1 MMYWKVYY
9 YYVLVFSVIVN
20 GFGGINAAEMLRT
33 AKMSE
38 GQYAE
43 TAPVGTARTEAK
55 QQTDQAHPPIQT
67 AAFQGVFPGTTTL
80 EQITG
85 LWGEPVQETFNND
98 EAVRLYSTDSLK
110 HIEVSFK
117 DNIVRAIVV
126 QLETPFPEEQV
137 RGVLASELL
146 KSRPVLIPD
155 ESGEIIGEVFPEK
168 GVIFLFAPQDKRKTL
183 LVRQIGIE
191 PVRAEPFVLRGE
203 ALLQEQPSEAQRDII
218 DALKLNPDDA
228 KAYSLLAQIETMQG
242 HLESALL
249 HCERAIQLD
258 EQKPA
263 YHIALAQAMIRMNRI
278 EEAKLYLEESLL
290 ICEGYPHEKA
300 RVLCIL
306 GDLYRTSAKPDY
318 ELAYECHSDSIRIA
332 MALLEHTNPTI
343 RLTAKD
349 VLFDAHLATARDIAW
364 GKWDK
369 KTEAIT
375 KWLNRAKTLMQDPE
389 LQRTKRFS
397 NEYPLKAASCAMAVL
412 VGIPEQ
418 HNIDLYIE
426 DVIDAGNAL
435 ISGTN
440 DRILVNKY
448 QWETSLALYDA
459 VQIFQLRKQYQSAL
473 KYGELAAKYMELG
486 IVNRTCETDQYLLG
500 RLYFRL
506 GAIHAIGNQNH
517 RAAIEWF
524 DLAKVIFEKLL
535 PKIDPEALGKLGET
549 MVSMGVSYWATDQR
563 DEAVRLTERG
573 LRQIER
579 AVRANIM
586 PPSALT
592 IPYANLSKM
601 YQELGDT
608 EHAAKYN
615 KLAAASEKTA
625 VR

>member
-1 MMYWKVYY
+1 MFCHSTPLYY
-9 YYVLVFSVIVN
+9 LLIFSVLVN
-20 GFGGINAAEMLRT
+20 GLT
-33 AKMSE
+33 AFCADES
-38 GQYAE
+38 AE
-43 TAPVGTARTEAK
+43 TSAEPVA
-55 QQTDQAHPPIQT
+55 QQNIDQHHPPTQT
-67 AAFQGVFPGTTTL
+67 AAFQGVFPGTTTYARVT
-80 EQITG
+80 E
-85 LWGEPVQETFNND
+85 LWNEPIQETNNGD
-98 EAVRLYSTDSLK
+98 EIVRLYSTDSLK
-110 HIEVSFK
+110 HIEVTFK
-117 DNIVRAIVV
+117 DNIVRSIVI

-168 GVIFLFAPQDKRKTL
+168 GVIFLFAPQKDRKLL

-191 PVRAEPFVLRGE
+191 PVSSEPFVLRAE
-203 ALLQEQPSEAQRDII
+203 ALLQEQPGEAQRDVL

-228 KAYSLLAQIETMQG
+228 KSYGLLAQIETMRGQ
-242 HLESALL
+242 LESALL
-249 HCERAIQLD
+249 HCEKAIQLD

-263 YHIALAQAMIRMNRI
+263 YHIAFAQAMIRMNRV
-278 EEAKLYLEESLL
+278 EEAKLYLEESLR

-306 GDLYRTSAKPDY
+306 GDLYRSSAKPDY
-318 ELAYECHSDSIRIA
+318 DLAYECHADAIRIA

-343 RLTAKD
+343 RLTSKD
-349 VLFDAHLATARDIAW
+349 VLFDAHLSTARDIAW
-364 GKWDK
+364 GHWNN

-375 KWLNRAKTLMQDPE
+375 KWLNRAKALMQDPE
-389 LQRTKRFS
+389 LQSAKRFS
-397 NEYPLKAASCAMAVL
+397 ADYSFKQAACALAVL
-412 VGIPEQ
+412 VGIPEK

-435 ISGTN
+435 IGGTN
-440 DRILVNKY
+440 DPILIHKY

-459 VQIFQLRKQYQSAL
+459 VQILQLRKEYQSAL

-486 IVNRTCETDQYLLG
+486 IVDRTCETDQYLLG

-535 PKIDPEALGKLGET
+535 PKIDTEALGKLGET
-549 MVSMGVSYWATDQR
+549 MVSMGVSYWVTDQR

-586 PPSALT
+586 EPSALT
-592 IPYANLSKM
+592 IPYSNLAKM
-601 YQELGDT
+601 YQELGNT
-608 EHAAKYN
+608 EHAAKYS
-615 KLAAASEKTA
+615 KLANAAGNKPV

>member
-1 MMYWKVYY
+1 MFYKSTLKSALRTGYY
-9 YYVLVFSVIVN
+9 TLVLTVIVN
-20 GFGGINAAEMLRT
+20 GAAVLCDEILHLPD
-33 AKMSE
+33 
-38 GQYAE
+38 E
-43 TAPVGTARTEAK
+43 TPRPANNTELKHNTDPV
-55 QQTDQAHPPIQT
+55 HPPIQT
-67 AAFQGVFPGTTTL
+67 AAFQNVSPGTTTL
-80 EQITG
+80 EQITS
-85 LWGEPVQETFNND
+85 LWGEPLQETNGS
-98 EAVRLYSTDSLK
+98 EETVRLYSTDSLR
-110 HIEVSFK
+110 HVEVTFK
-117 DNIVRAIVV
+117 ENIVKSIVV
-126 QLETPFPEEQV
+126 QLATPFPEEQV
-137 RGVLASELL
+137 RSVLASELL

-155 ESGEIIGEVFPEK
+155 EKGEIIGEVFPEK
-168 GVIFLFAPQDKRKTL
+168 GVIFLFASQGKRKAL
-183 LVRQIGIE
+183 FVRQIGIE
-191 PVRAEPFVLRGE
+191 PVSAEPFVLRAE
-203 ALLQEQPSEAQRDII
+203 ALLPEQPAEARRDIL

-242 HLESALL
+242 HLESAML
-249 HCERAIQLD
+249 HCEKAIQLD

-278 EEAKLYLEESLL
+278 EEAKLYLEESLR
-290 ICEGYPHEKA
+290 ICEGYPHEKS

-318 ELAYECHSDSIRIA
+318 ELAYECHSDAIRIA

-369 KTEAIT
+369 KNEAIA
-375 KWLNRAKTLMQDPE
+375 KWLNRAKVLMQDPE
-389 LQRTKRFS
+389 LQVAKRFS
-397 NEYPLKAASCAMAVL
+397 NEYPFKAASCALAVL
-412 VGIPEQ
+412 VCIPEQ

-435 ISGTN
+435 INGTN
-440 DRILVNKY
+440 DQILIHKW
-448 QWETSLALYDA
+448 QWETSLSLYDA
-459 VQIFQLRKQYQSAL
+459 MQIFQLRKQYQSAL
-473 KYGELAAKYMELG
+473 KYGELAAKYMEMG
-486 IVNRTCETDQYLLG
+486 IVDRTCETDQYLLG

-506 GAIHAIGNQNH
+506 GAVHAIGNQNH

-524 DLAKVIFEKLL
+524 DSAKEIFERLL

-579 AVRANIM
+579 AVRADIM
-586 PPSALT
+586 SPAALT
-592 IPYANLSKM
+592 IPYSNLSKM
-601 YQELGDT
+601 YQELGDS

-615 KLAAASEKTA
+615 KLAAAAEKNSA
-625 VR
+625 IR